1 MSIKVLLTTI
11 IISLFAPSLSAKNVC
26 TVKSFDGLNVYIEK
40 SFAMKTKAQNLYD
53 KKVKQFTDLNIQLFT
68 KTGATFDQ
76 VKDFY
81 IKAEP
86 EVLMA
91 LRRQEDFTKKWSDDF
106 GVVGTNL
113 SNCVSRLKK
122 VSKTLKKLN
131 SSCKEYGHT
140 EGITSSQKNIGIVKE
155 VLKQCQLLK
164 KKHIKINNQVV
175 EEFQLL
181 HNARRRAESEKKK

>member
-1 MSIKVLLTTI
+1 MNIKVLFTTI
-11 IISLFAPSLSAKNVC
+11 IISLFTTSLSAKNVC
-26 TVKSFDGLNVYIEK
+26 TVKSFDGLNAYIEK

-68 KTGATFDQ
+68 KTSATFDQ

-81 IKAEP
+81 IQAEP

-131 SSCKEYGHT
+131 SSCKEYGNT
-140 EGITSSQKNIGIVKE
+140 EGITSSQKNIGIVKAN
-155 VLKQCQLLK
+155 LKECQLLK
-164 KKHIKINNQVV
+164 KKYIKINNQVV

-181 HNARRRAESEKKK
+181 HNARRRAESEKRK

>member
-1 MSIKVLLTTI
+1 MNIKVLFTTI
-11 IISLFAPSLSAKNVC
+11 IISLFTTSLSAKNVC
-26 TVKSFDGLNVYIEK
+26 TAKSFDGLNVYIEK

-81 IKAEP
+81 IQAEP

-91 LRRQEDFTKKWSDDF
+91 LRHQEDFTKKWSDDF

-113 SNCVSRLKK
+113 SSCVSRLKK

-140 EGITSSQKNIGIVKE
+140 EGIASSQKNIGIVKE
-155 VLKQCQLLK
+155 VLKECQLLK
-164 KKHIKINNQVV
+164 KKYIKINNQVV

-181 HNARRRAESEKKK
+181 HNARRRAESEKRK